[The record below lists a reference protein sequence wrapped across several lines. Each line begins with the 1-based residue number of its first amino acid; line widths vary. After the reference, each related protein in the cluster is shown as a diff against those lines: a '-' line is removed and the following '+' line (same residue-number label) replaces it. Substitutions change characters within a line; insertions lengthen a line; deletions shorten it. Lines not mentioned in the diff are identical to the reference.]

1 MLLTHLNLI
10 DMHHKPF
17 HLKYR
22 PSTIA
27 DLIGQPIIQATLGN
41 AIKSNKIANAYLL
54 EGGRGT
60 GKTSTARILA
70 KSLNCLA
77 QDSPTITPC
86 GNCLNCKS
94 IENSN
99 SMDVFELDAA
109 SNNGVDDI
117 RRLIDSAQLS
127 RMQARYRVFLM
138 DEVHFISRSGQAAL
152 LKTLEEP
159 PQGVVFLL
167 CTTDPEKLS
176 EPIISRC
183 LHLRFGRIGA
193 GDIAKRLAH
202 IAVREKIDVSN
213 EAIHAIASLSKGGMR
228 DALQTLEQL
237 STLGIGKPLNVDDVR
252 QCFKQARSEQL
263 LEIVKGVL
271 SGDVGMLM
279 MESHALIEQGLDP
292 QSILE
297 DLLAIYRDLYVLDLC
312 GREGNQANVPLI
324 SSLSR
329 ELLRKL
335 LPLGSHTQIEAGL
348 EALQKSEAELKYS
361 PNAAIWLEICLLRL
375 ASSGV
380 F

>member
-1 MLLTHLNLI
+1 
-10 DMHHKPF
+10 MHIPF

-22 PSTIA
+22 PSKIA
-27 DLIGQPIIQATLGN
+27 DLIGQTLIQTTLGN
-41 AIKSNKIANAYLL
+41 AIERDRIANAYLL

-77 QDSPTITPC
+77 YDKPTLSPC
-86 GNCLNCKS
+86 GACTNCKT
-94 IENSN
+94 IESGNSL
-99 SMDVFELDAA
+99 DVFELDAA

-117 RRLIDSAQLS
+117 RKLIESAQFS
-127 RMQARYRVFLM
+127 KMQARYRVFLL
-138 DEVHFISRSGQAAL
+138 DECHFVSKAGQASL

-159 PQGVVFLL
+159 PAGVVFLL

-193 GDIAKRLAH
+193 ADIAKRLTA
-202 IAVREKIDVSN
+202 IAQLETINISQ
-213 EAIHAIASLSKGGMR
+213 EAIAAIASLSKGGMR

-237 STLGIGKPLNVDDVR
+237 TALGKPIAADDVR
-252 QCFKQARSEQL
+252 TLFKQASTEQL
-263 LEIVKGVL
+263 WKLVQGIL

-279 MESHALIEQGLDP
+279 MESHAVLEQGLDP
-292 QSILE
+292 QAILQ
-297 DLLAIYRDLYVLDLC
+297 DLLAVYRDLYVLDLC
-312 GREGNQANVPLI
+312 GREGSKAKIPLI
-324 SSLSR
+324 SSLDR
-329 ELLRKL
+329 TMLEKL
-335 LPLGSHTQIEAGL
+335 LPCGSHAQIEAGL
-348 EALQKSEAELKYS
+348 HGLQKSESELQFS
-361 PNAAIWLEICLLRL
+361 PNPAIWLEICLLRL